1 MFLSTAFH
9 IPLYYSIWTWATCI
23 SIAFTLWSVGYQV
36 IIARKLCMF
45 CLSIDIIIW
54 LQALVLFSTDM
65 AAWHLNIS
73 SIFAFILIGTLC
85 CTAWYALK
93 ELLDSVREVAKLK
106 DKRVLLLSYPT
117 LFDTLL
123 QMGHAVPNAEKD
135 MTIQR
140 EAQGGKLIQIIINPH
155 CKHCANE
162 HQEWMKPENA
172 SIRILFSIAPQDTVG
187 KDIALAIITCYL
199 EHGFQKAMHLLNEW
213 FEKQNSKFIAYY
225 KPIRQAEQMLEA
237 QQAYCQQIHLKHTP
251 FITVN
256 EREMPQVYD
265 IEDVQY
271 V

>member
-1 MFLSTAFH
+1 
-9 IPLYYSIWTWATCI
+9 
-23 SIAFTLWSVGYQV
+23 
-36 IIARKLCMF
+36 MF

-140 EAQGGKLIQIIINPH
+140 EAQGSKLIQIIINPH

-199 EHGFQKAMHLLNEW
+199 EHGFQKAMHLLSEW
-213 FEKQNSKFIAYY
+213 FEK
-225 KPIRQAEQMLEA
+225 
-237 QQAYCQQIHLKHTP
+237 
-251 FITVN
+251 
-256 EREMPQVYD
+256 
-265 IEDVQY
+265 
-271 V
+271 

>member
-1 MFLSTAFH
+1 
-9 IPLYYSIWTWATCI
+9 
-23 SIAFTLWSVGYQV
+23 
-36 IIARKLCMF
+36 MF

-140 EAQGGKLIQIIINPH
+140 EAQ
-155 CKHCANE
+155 
-162 HQEWMKPENA
+162 
-172 SIRILFSIAPQDTVG
+172 
-187 KDIALAIITCYL
+187 
-199 EHGFQKAMHLLNEW
+199 
-213 FEKQNSKFIAYY
+213 
-225 KPIRQAEQMLEA
+225 A
-237 QQAYCQQIHLKHTP
+237 QL
-251 FITVN
+251 
-256 EREMPQVYD
+256 
-265 IEDVQY
+265 
-271 V
+271 